1 MINHPK
7 DIEYFKQY
15 PAKIMETL
23 HALHYTN
30 INATIPFFGP
40 MLYFLLREIGAAK
53 VLEIGH
59 AEGYTAFYLA
69 NAVKDNAVRY
79 GYSDARYYGIDI
91 VKTDSVRKSLESYEL
106 PVDIRNIDS
115 MDLKPSTFPGIRFD
129 VIFQDGAHD
138 AKHILHEM
146 DILYPQLRGDGQGY
160 WIFHDC
166 FGPAE
171 DGFREVKKLITQGV
185 YKFEFVRLFSP
196 YGIAIMRKIED
207 WDENKIRW
215 VP

>member
-15 PAKIMETL
+15 PAKVMEAL

-40 MLYFLLREIGAAK
+40 MLYFLLRETGAAK

-79 GYSDARYYGIDI
+79 GYQDARYYGIDI
-91 VKTDSVRKSLESYEL
+91 VQTETVRKTLESYGL
-106 PVDIRNIDS
+106 PVDIWKLDS
-115 MDLKPSTFPGIRFD
+115 IDLKPSTYSGIGFD

-138 AKHILHEM
+138 TKHILHEM
-146 DILYPQLRGDGQGY
+146 NVLYPQLRGDGQGY

-171 DGFREVKKLITQGV
+171 DGFKEVKKLIAQGV

-207 WDENKIRW
+207 WDENKTRW